1 MRDMKL
7 FPVAMILHNLY
18 LSKLRNVPVFL
29 FKTLKQV
36 IYQKLENH
44 HSNNFT

>member
-18 LSKLRNVPVFL
+18 LSKLRNVPVFYL
-29 FKTLKQV
+29 NIQ
-36 IYQKLENH
+36 
-44 HSNNFT
+44 SNYLPYIREPPF